1 MANDLEKGLQGDWKS
16 EGYTL
21 HHDENKDIGQHRI
34 QVKTPTGQNAGHFIF
49 ENVNGKWMPTS
60 AHVPLE
66 HRRKGIASGVYAH
79 FESKVDKLHP
89 HVSKYGEDRQSSDA
103 KALWESKMNKSEEN
117 PHTGS
122 SFDEFLQEEGIEVL
136 EKKCPRCGGA
146 SANSSNPSGR
156 CSACLKKLSSNKK
169 KVGHYLHEH
178 KVADDALRRQKGK
191 NGTAKKKHSGLGTRK
206 QIIKQTHSAEKK
218 AGQVLSPDRKD
229 NSKGYSAKN
238 TRMVPKELNRGRHH
252 VDTKKLAAW
261 RKRLKKSEITPEE
274 LYTFTLAK
282 ATEVNDEALL
292 LLLSKLTPETLAKA
306 LDELDELQKNQPI
319 DKTKFKYK
327 HAKTDENESHYDV
340 HHDGNLVGQISINRK
355 NNAPSGG
362 QVQPAFHH
370 LLDHIGSSVKVFH
383 IARNV
388 KTDN

>member
-1 MANDLEKGLQGDWKS
+1 MANDLEKGLKGDWKS

-34 QVKTPTGQNAGHFIF
+34 QVKSPTGQNAGHFIF
-49 ENVNGKWMPTS
+49 ENVQGKWMPTS

-66 HRRKGIASGVYAH
+66 HRRKGIASGVYDH

-89 HVSKYGEDRQSSDA
+89 HISKYGEDKQSPDA
-103 KALWESKMNKSEEN
+103 KALWENRMKKSEEN

-122 SFDEFLQEEGIEVL
+122 SFDEFLKDESIEIL
-136 EKKCPRCGGA
+136 EKKCPRCGKA

-156 CSACLKKLSSNKK
+156 CSACLKKLAANKK

-191 NGTAKKKHSGLGTRK
+191 NGTASKKTSGLGSRK
-206 QIIKQTHSAEKK
+206 AIIKKVHEGEKK
-218 AGQVLSPDRKD
+218 AGTVLSPDRINNK
-229 NSKGYSAKN
+229 KGYSSSN

-252 VDTKKLAAW
+252 VDPKKLAAW

-274 LYTFTLAK
+274 LYTYTLAK
-282 ATEVNDEALL
+282 ATEANDEALL
-292 LLLSKLTPETLAKA
+292 ILLGKLTPDTLAKA

-319 DKTKFKYK
+319 DKSKFKYK
-327 HAKTDENESHYDV
+327 HAKTTPDESHYDV
-340 HHDGNLVGQISINRK
+340 HHDGNLVGQIHINRK
-355 NNAPSGG
+355 NSAPCGG
-362 QVQPAFHH
+362 QVQPAFHP
-370 LLDHIGSSVKVFH
+370 LLDHISSSVKAFH
-383 IARNV
+383 LARNT